1 MVRSS
6 SAEKVDLKPGIYVG
20 AAVSALLLL
29 LPYVNVVFVPA
40 YILGPLAGVWFE
52 LRRRE
57 RRLDFKLGALL
68 GFYSTFY
75 GTIAAVVFS
84 QIAVRIVH
92 EQLWRFE
99 NIYRLPPLLASKGL
113 DSDSP
118 SGWYLLMI
126 EIAVIAIFSGAIG
139 VPSGMLGVK
148 LFQRSTRP

>member
-1 MVRSS
+1 MAGSS
-6 SAEKVDLKPGIYVG
+6 SAAKVNLKPGIYFG

-29 LPYVNVVFVPA
+29 LPYVNMVFVPA

-57 RRLDFKLGALL
+57 RRLDFKQGALL

-75 GTIAAVVFS
+75 GTLAAVVFS

-113 DSDSP
+113 DTDTP
-118 SGWYLLMI
+118 NGWYLLMLQI
-126 EIAVIAIFSGAIG
+126 TIVAIFAGAVG
-139 VPSGMLGVK
+139 APSGMLGVK
-148 LFQRSTRP
+148 LFQRPRS

>member
-1 MVRSS
+1 MVKTPD
-6 SAEKVDLKPGIYVG
+6 AAKVDLKPGIYVG

-57 RRLDFKLGALL
+57 RRLEFKHGALL

-75 GTIAAVVFS
+75 GTIVAITFSAV
-84 QIAVRIVH
+84 AVRILH

-113 DSDSP
+113 DSDTP
-118 SGWYLLMI
+118 HGWYLLMLQI
-126 EIAVIAIFSGAIG
+126 TIIAILAGAIG

-148 LFQRSTRP
+148 LFQRARS

>member
-1 MVRSS
+1 MVRTSNV
-6 SAEKVDLKPGIYVG
+6 AKVSLKPGIYVG
-20 AAVSALLLL
+20 AAVATVLLL

-57 RRLDFKLGALL
+57 PRLDFKQGALL

-75 GTIAAVVFS
+75 GTLAAIVFT
-84 QIAVRIVH
+84 QVAVRILH
-92 EQLWRFE
+92 EQLWRLE

-113 DSDSP
+113 DTDTP
-118 SGWYLLMI
+118 HGWYMLMLQI
-126 EIAVIAIFSGAIG
+126 TIIAILAGAIG

-148 LFQRSTRP
+148 VFQRSRR